1 MTERKVREK
10 QWRKKMLKRGGG
22 EIKDEERFRKRG
34 DEAVEQER
42 ERQTNPLALRC

>member
-1 MTERKVREK
+1 MMERKVREK
-10 QWRKKMLKRGGG
+10 QWRKQMLKRGRGK
-22 EIKDEERFRKRG
+22 IKDEERFRKRG

>member
-1 MTERKVREK
+1 MEEANA
-10 QWRKKMLKRGGG
+10 KKGGG
-22 EIKDEERFRKRG
+22 GKIKDEERFRKRG